1 MPESKLKLGMRTIK
15 KVIAHLG
22 LGCSNCGWNLA
33 PCDIHHVVEQ
43 CNGGSDEHSNLT
55 LLCPN
60 CHRLAHA
67 GKLITFK
74 SLEEHFSEVDVNE
87 VFDGLS
93 KFNRRAKARI
103 KSDRIA
109 NRCLLIEDRKQ
120 KILSSGIDLSKRGW
134 QTSLGKFLGI
144 SSQKAAVWAKKHMS
158 ELLTNC

>member
-15 KVIAHLG
+15 KVITNLG

-33 PCDIHHVVEQ
+33 PCDVHHIVEQ
-43 CNGGSDEHSNLT
+43 RNGGSDEHSNLT

-67 GKLITFK
+67 GKIRTFK
-74 SLEEHFSEVDVNE
+74 SLEEHFSEVDANE

-103 KSDRIA
+103 KTNRI
-109 NRCLLIEDRKQ
+109 
-120 KILSSGIDLSKRGW
+120 KIGR
-134 QTSLGKFLGI
+134 
-144 SSQKAAVWAKKHMS
+144 AHV
-158 ELLTNC
+158 